1 MSAIRGGDQQQLSR
15 GCVGQQLAGAVTA
28 LIIQRQVVPGI
39 LKRRIIR
46 KVANLGEEYDV
57 QVVSNRSGER
67 ASRASEFCK
76 AQ

>member
-1 MSAIRGGDQQQLSR
+1 MSAIRGGDQQQLAH

-28 LIIQRQVVPGI
+28 FNNSTVVPGI
-39 LKRRIIR
+39 LKHRIIR

-57 QVVSNRSGER
+57 QVVSNRSVER
-67 ASRASEFCK
+67 ASGASEFCK